1 MKLDDIDKSILR
13 ILQKDAKISM
23 KEVGEKVNLSS
34 TPVFQRVKRL
44 EKLGIIE
51 SYSAIINT
59 NKIESRI
66 IVFAEVN
73 LKIHKQSELD
83 DFEETMRNMPEIL
96 ECYHITGKFDYLLKI
111 SIPNMSEYRTFIM
124 DKMSRVKS
132 IDSFNSSITMKE
144 IKKEQNVFF

>member
-96 ECYHITGKFDYLLKI
+96 ECYHITG
-111 SIPNMSEYRTFIM
+111 
-124 DKMSRVKS
+124 
-132 IDSFNSSITMKE
+132 
-144 IKKEQNVFF
+144 